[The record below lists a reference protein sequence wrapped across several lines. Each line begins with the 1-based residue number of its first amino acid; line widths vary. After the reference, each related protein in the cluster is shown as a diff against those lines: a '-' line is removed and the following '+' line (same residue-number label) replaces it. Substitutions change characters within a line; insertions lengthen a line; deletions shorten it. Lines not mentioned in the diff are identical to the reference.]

1 MDGRLVQLVRSDGK
15 VAVFTRAAA
24 MCMMKTDFSCWYNEA
39 VTGFRTDEVV
49 EALQRFPQSA
59 NHLNSKGHNLITAAT
74 EFQDSETLERVV
86 NLMPAGSPVFS
97 LIGRGRDALG
107 LAIRKAD
114 DGMVR
119 LRKTSVSSHVFPA
132 LRKKQSLAIRLTAIL
147 IRYPYEY

>member
-1 MDGRLVQLVRSDGK
+1 MDGRLVQLVRTDGK

-132 LRKKQSLAIRLTAIL
+132 LRKK
-147 IRYPYEY
+147 